1 MDLMISIV
9 ALTLLFKM
17 SIAANTEPSNSLN
30 RTRVTVNRAGLG
42 ATVTYRSIKHVCF
55 CWISNNTYFVRVM
68 EFQSVL
74 LSQNVG
80 QIT

>member
-55 CWISNNTYFVRVM
+55 C
-68 EFQSVL
+68 
-74 LSQNVG
+74 
-80 QIT
+80 